1 MEKGNSEKE
10 RERERERERTMFY
23 MEIKKN
29 NVLYGN
35 EEKNS
40 IIDFFNG
47 TRLK

>member
-10 RERERERERTMFY
+10 SERERIMFY

-35 EEKNS
+35 
-40 IIDFFNG
+40 
-47 TRLK
+47 